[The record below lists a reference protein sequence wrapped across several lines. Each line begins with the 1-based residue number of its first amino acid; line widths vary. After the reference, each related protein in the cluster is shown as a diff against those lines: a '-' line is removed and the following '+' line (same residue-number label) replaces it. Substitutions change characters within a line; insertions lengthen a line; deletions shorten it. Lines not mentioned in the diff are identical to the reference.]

1 MDVRAA
7 AAWSPEPATMTG
19 RRKFGVASCAAS
31 MSMSKPKPRP
41 IEGSPV
47 VVTPRMIEA
56 GAATLAQWQ
65 NGSAYD
71 LAAAVYRA
79 MAEGAPMRKSAPP
92 LSEATFLE
100 VLRVLGHGPPKS

>member
-1 MDVRAA
+1 MATKKLKT
-7 AAWSPEPATMTG
+7 EPA
-19 RRKFGVASCAAS
+19 
-31 MSMSKPKPRP
+31 
-41 IEGSPV
+41 EGPPV

-79 MAEGAPMRKSAPP
+79 MAEVAPMRRSAPP
-92 LSEATFLE
+92 LSDATFLE
-100 VLRVLGHGPPKS
+100 VLRVLGHATPKG